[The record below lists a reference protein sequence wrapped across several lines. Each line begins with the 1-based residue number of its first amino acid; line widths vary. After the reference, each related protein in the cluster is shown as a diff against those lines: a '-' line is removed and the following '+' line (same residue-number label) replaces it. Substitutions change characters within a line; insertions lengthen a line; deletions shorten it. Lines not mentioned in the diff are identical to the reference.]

1 MNPSDDIHLH
11 EDAVRCAARHALG
24 WLVFGN
30 TIGLLLSILLVR
42 PQWQPWKWG
51 YGHWVPLHLNAQL
64 YGWTAL
70 PLVGWL
76 MAMYEAGTSKAR
88 AWAPAA
94 IRAWT
99 AALAISCFRWSG
111 GETSG
116 KIFLDWR
123 NTSLWSFIIALVLL
137 WLVIAAAW
145 KDRSDSWG
153 KLRRLSSLMGLA
165 VLALVPVMMIVA
177 ASPKTYPPVDRTTGG
192 PTGSSLLGSTL
203 LVIGLMLLL
212 PRVTAVNGKGRA
224 GRGTWIFFGFSWL
237 AFAITEAMGGGH
249 FDSWQLGAM
258 LLLVPWAWLIPRD
271 WSGFLWP
278 SRSAPWRASMLLWW
292 AALVLT
298 GVAMYSPGILD
309 RIKFTQGLVAHSH
322 LAMAGFTTAFCA
334 LLIGLCANR
343 MVGGPVSVALWN
355 MAVVTMIIVL
365 AVMGWREG
373 SGADWMTVHEGWRE
387 TGLLIRTACGTVML
401 GISVFWLADFRK
413 P

>member
-1 MNPSDDIHLH
+1 MNPPEHIPLH

-30 TIGLLLSILLVR
+30 AVGLFLSILLLR
-42 PQWQPWKWG
+42 PQWQPGTWS

-76 MAMYEAGTSKAR
+76 MTMYETGGSKAR

-94 IRAWT
+94 IWAWT
-99 AALAISCFRWSG
+99 AALAISCFRWLS

-123 NTSLWSFIIALVLL
+123 NASLWSFITALFLL
-137 WLVIAAAW
+137 WLVLAVAW
-145 KDRSDSWG
+145 KDRSHSWG
-153 KLRRLSSLMGLA
+153 KLRRLSSLGGLA
-165 VLALVPVMMIVA
+165 MLALVPVMMVVA

-212 PRVTAVNGKGRA
+212 PRVAAAEGKGKA
-224 GRGTWIFFGFSWL
+224 GRGIWIFFGFSWL

-258 LLLVPWAWLIPRD
+258 LLLLPWPWLIFRD
-271 WSGFLWP
+271 WSGFVWP
-278 SRSAPWRASMLLWW
+278 ARSGPWRVSMFLWW
-292 AALVLT
+292 AVLVLT

-309 RIKFTQGLVAHSH
+309 HIKFTQGLVAHSH

-334 LLIGLCANR
+334 LLIGLCTKRA
-343 MVGGPVSVALWN
+343 VGGIMSVTLWN
-355 MAVVTMIIVL
+355 IALATMIIVL
-365 AVMGWREG
+365 AAMGWREG
-373 SGADWMTVHEGWRE
+373 SSAEWMIVHEGWRE

-401 GISVFWLADFRK
+401 GTSVFWLANFGK